1 MHIVNLDKYEFILLD
16 IDGVILDQCFDN
28 IFWSKLVP
36 REVAIKCGIS
46 LDKAKIKVQEM
57 GEELSGT
64 LPWYEISYWEEFFGI
79 DLIACAR
86 RNSSLINFL
95 PNAEFALKKI
105 SKLKAE
111 VIYLTNCDA
120 RLLQVKSESVPFLKY
135 CSSFQSSTDLRLVKE
150 DDSYWPLIYKKFKI
164 NPSKSIFLDDN
175 KKIINTAK
183 SSGLSAAYHVLEPTS
198 DGSVIYRR
206 DNVNSLCRLSDLLKT
221 NS

>member
-1 MHIVNLDKYEFILLD
+1 
-16 IDGVILDQCFDN
+16 
-28 IFWSKLVP
+28 
-36 REVAIKCGIS
+36 
-46 LDKAKIKVQEM
+46 M
-57 GEELSGT
+57 GEALSGT

-183 SSGLSAAYHVLEPTS
+183 LSGLSAAYHVLEPTS

-206 DNVNSLCRLSDLLKT
+206 GNVNSLCRLSDLLKT